1 MERQVETMAEHG
13 AGAVTAGDSAADTEL
28 IAERQAMFGGFTT
41 FTTYAVAAV
50 AAVLILL
57 AIFLL

>member
-1 MERQVETMAEHG
+1 MAEHG
-13 AGAVTAGDSAADTEL
+13 AGAVTAGDSAAETEL